1 MIKKVL
7 IANRGEIAVQ
17 TIRSLHEL
25 DLQAVAVYSTADRDS
40 LFVELADQAVCIG
53 SGLPQDSYLNMGAV
67 LDAAVLTGSDAI
79 FPGYGFLAENS
90 EFAELC
96 QDYGIKFIGPS
107 AHVIELMGNKANAK
121 ETMQHLGVPTI
132 PGSDGFVDSLDQAQQ
147 VADRIGYPVMLKA
160 AAGGGG
166 KGIRQVNNQ
175 DEMKRAFTETKRES
189 QLSYGD
195 DRLYLEKDLSDAKHI
210 EMQAIADQH
219 GHVVYFP
226 ERDCSLQRNHQ
237 KIIEESPCL
246 KLSEQ
251 ERATMGAVVTKAM
264 KGINYENT
272 GTFEF
277 LMDRDHQFYFM
288 EMNTRLQVEHTITEE
303 VAGVELIKAMIQ
315 VADGENLP
323 FQQADCGVHGYALEC
338 RINAEAP
345 ERNFQ
350 PCAGKITALH
360 FPVGT
365 YGVRIDAGV
374 EAGSVISPF
383 YDSMIAKII
392 VHMPTK
398 AQAVRKLI
406 RVLEE
411 FRIDGV
417 ETNRQFLLDLLHDQ
431 HFQTGDFNNLYIEN
445 VFLKDWMKQHGA
457 K

>member
-1 MIKKVL
+1 MIKRVL

-17 TIRSLHEL
+17 TIRALHEMN
-25 DLQAVAVYSTADRDS
+25 LQAVAVYSTADRDG
-40 LFVELADQAVCIG
+40 LFVQMADQSVCIG
-53 SGLPQDSYLNMGAV
+53 SGLPQDSYLNMGAI

-96 QDYGIKFIGPS
+96 QDYGVKFIGPS
-107 AHVIELMGNKANAK
+107 AEVINLMGNKSNAK
-121 ETMQHLGVPTI
+121 ETMKKLDVPTI
-132 PGSDGFVDSLDQAQQ
+132 PGSDGFVDSL
-147 VADRIGYPVMLKA
+147 ADAKRIAAEIGYPVMLKA

-175 DEMKRAFTETKRES
+175 AELAQAYSDTKRES

-237 KIIEESPCL
+237 KILEESPCL
-246 KLSEQ
+246 ELSEA
-251 ERATMGAVVTKAM
+251 ERAHMGEVVVRAM
-264 KGINYENT
+264 RGIHYENT

-277 LMDRDHQFYFM
+277 LMDHEHHFYFM

-303 VAGVELIKAMIQ
+303 VADVELIKAMIM
-315 VADGENLP
+315 VANGDDLP
-323 FQQADCGVHGYALEC
+323 FRQSDCGVHGYALEC
-338 RINAEAP
+338 RINAEDPAQD
-345 ERNFQ
+345 FQ
-350 PCAGKITALH
+350 PCAGKITKLH

-365 YGVRIDAGV
+365 KGVRIDSGV
-374 EAGSVISPF
+374 EVDSLISPF

-398 AQAVRKLI
+398 PAAVAKMI
-406 RVLEE
+406 RVLHE
-411 FRIDGV
+411 FEIEGV
-417 ETNRQFLLDLLHDQ
+417 KTNREFLLAVLQDQ

-445 VFLKDWMKQHGA
+445 VFLKDWMKQDGA